1 MLGHNTVEAAELR
14 AIVERIEELEDRKD
28 DIAADIKGVYD
39 DAKGTGFDVKTLR
52 KIVALRK
59 LDAAKRKEASQLLD
73 LYAHAL
79 GLEFL

>member
-14 AIVERIEELEDRKD
+14 AIIERIEELEDRKD
-28 DIAADIKGVYD
+28 DILADIKGVYD
-39 DAKGTGFDVKTLR
+39 EAKGTGFDVKTLR

-59 LDAAKRKEASQLLD
+59 LDAAKRKEAADLLA

-79 GLEFL
+79 GFEFL

>member
-14 AIVERIEELEDRKD
+14 VIVERIEELEDRKD
-28 DIAADIKGVYD
+28 DIVADIKGVYD